1 MLRQGPG
8 MLPERGYIRAEGLG
22 DQPKTPGDQAE
33 GLRRLLLRPSLRV
46 LTVVG
51 ARQGL
56 GATSVVVNLAAA
68 LARAGKQVVVLDE
81 NLAHDNV
88 ANALALKPRF
98 DLLNA
103 VRDDMPWRDIVLHT
117 ATGVHVLPVAR
128 AMQALPGLS
137 GAERERLLESLTA
150 ASTGMDVALVDAT
163 TDGHS
168 VCASLSGDEPLLMVL
183 NASAEGITESY
194 ALLKQMAAHNG
205 RQAFDLVVN
214 KARNQQEARTVFDNM
229 AQVAQRH
236 MQVSLKYMGHIPL
249 DENIKRAT
257 QQRRPLVEM
266 LPDAPASRA
275 FIELAR
281 NLVLLPA
288 AEKGG
293 SNALNQL
300 LQRLLQQKPGLSK
313 RKSGQ
318 SVVQAAR

>member
-1 MLRQGPG
+1 MPC
-8 MLPERGYIRAEGLG
+8 ERGFTQAEGLR
-22 DQPKTPGDQAE
+22 DQAE
-33 GLRRLLLRPSLRV
+33 GLRRLLLRASLRV
-46 LTVVG
+46 VTVVG
-51 ARQGL
+51 ARAGL

-68 LARAGKQVVVLDE
+68 LARAGKQVLVLDE

-103 VRDDMPWRDIVLHT
+103 VRDAMPWRDILLHT
-117 ATGVHVLPVAR
+117 ATGVHVLPLAR

-150 ASTGMDVALVDAT
+150 ASWGMDVVLVDAT

-168 VCASLSGDEPLLMVL
+168 VCASLSGDEPLLLVL
-183 NASAEGITESY
+183 NATADGITESY

-214 KARNQQEARTVFDNM
+214 KARNEQEARTVFDNM

-236 MQVSLKYMGHIPL
+236 MQVSLKYLGNIPL
-249 DENIKRAT
+249 DENLHRAA

-266 LPDAPASRA
+266 LPDAPASCA
-275 FIELAR
+275 FFELAR
-281 NLVLLPA
+281 KLMLLPA
-288 AEKGG
+288 AKKDG

-300 LQRLLQQKPGLSK
+300 LQRLLQQKPGLTT
-313 RKSGQ
+313 RKTVQ
-318 SVVQAAR
+318 SVAQLVR

>member
-1 MLRQGPG
+1 
-8 MLPERGYIRAEGLG
+8 
-22 DQPKTPGDQAE
+22 
-33 GLRRLLLRPSLRV
+33 
-46 LTVVG
+46 
-51 ARQGL
+51 
-56 GATSVVVNLAAA
+56 VVVNMAAA
-68 LARAGKQVVVLDE
+68 LARAGKQVLVLDE

-117 ATGVHVLPVAR
+117 ASGIHVLPVAR
-128 AMQALPGLS
+128 AMQALARLS
-137 GAERERLLESLTA
+137 GGERERLLESLTA
-150 ASTGMDVALVDAT
+150 ASRGMDVVLVDAT

-168 VCASLSGDEPLLMVL
+168 VCASLSGDEPLLLVL
-183 NASAEGITESY
+183 NATADGITESY

-214 KARNQQEARTVFDNM
+214 KARSAQEARTVFDNM

-236 MQVSLKYMGHIPL
+236 MQVGLKYLGHIPL
-249 DENIKRAT
+249 DDKLIRAT
-257 QQRRPLVEM
+257 QLHRPLVEM
-266 LPDAPASRA
+266 LPDAAASCA

-281 NLVLLPA
+281 NLMLLPA

-300 LQRLLQQKPGLSK
+300 LQRLVQQKNTGL
-313 RKSGQ
+313 RVLQ
-318 SVVQAAR
+318 TAR